1 MSLNIYKVSEF
12 ETTHEREQ
20 FEHLSEILKAKFD
33 KHEDVHLLISN
44 PSFENRDIDAVFIK
58 RDGITVIELKN
69 YGGKLS
75 IAENGDWKSNGITV
89 KGGSNGKNPYMQV
102 KLNKTGL
109 CSVFNTWFY
118 KPYVNLSHV
127 SAVVLFNQTIEIE
140 SSSFSQNVS
149 TWFHVTDMNGIAN
162 KLHNITSQ
170 SINYSNKDLLDLI
183 DKLNLTECVE
193 YKTDASIIEIEQEKV
208 EALQTLET
216 ISIPQNL
223 EEIKKN
229 IENLGFKTIR
239 HFPIPERPE
248 ITKNISL
255 LNLSNPTRNF
265 LNKKVQG
272 NIWEHQFDSILL
284 AKQNENVCLATS
296 TSSGKSYVFYTVG
309 IEKLAQTPNAK
320 IIAIYPLKALGVQ
333 QEDNWN
339 KALKDAGLTNIK
351 VGRIDGSNSGQTD
364 ERKRI
369 LKECS
374 VVVITPDTIH
384 MFLLGKLND
393 NKIGYQIK
401 EFLTK
406 TELIILDEVHTYTGV
421 FGSNSAY
428 LYRRL
433 NHIINILKGSFPQYI
448 AASATINDPESHLRN
463 IVGLDFCVVTNDT
476 SPKKATDI
484 ILIEPNNF
492 VETLSNMNKL
502 VGYFAQDTSRKA
514 ITFLDS
520 RKMVEQVAV
529 SVNRQLNKDESD
541 ELLKDFEFG
550 DDKRIYPYRSGYETK
565 DSEDIQNKLMAGE
578 VKSIISTSALEMGID
593 IKELDLCILLGI
605 PYSSTSFYQRIGRV
619 GRVGC
624 DNDGLIIIV
633 NDNTVR
639 SNTIFKDP
647 KRLFEIPMAEGAL
660 YLENENLQFIHAL
673 CWAEQNGEY
682 DAVNSN
688 TEKLTTKVEFPLS
701 FLKVCKDIRNHN
713 SKREYD
719 EIRDKGGSYPQFS
732 YPIRDLEPQF
742 KVISTIQNREIPLGN
757 LSRSQVQR
765 EAYPGAIYYY
775 NTNSYRVY
783 KVDLKVNTVFVR
795 KEKKYFT
802 KPNQLPTA
810 VFPQLRDEKIFSGSK
825 YGALTVIEV
834 ELQVYEKNTGLT
846 EKRGGANLVKINY
859 PLEGIYPDK
868 VYYNHHDFS
877 RDYRTTGTVLT
888 HPVLDAPNVK
898 SYIVAQL
905 IYEIFLLNIP
915 FEKQDISYAKNKFK
929 DNDLGFIKDSRFIAI
944 YDQSYGSLRLTSR
957 LSEVEELK
965 KVFDLA
971 CKLIKDSSSNFS
983 FTENEEINQDT
994 IDAIFLIKE
1003 CLKEEAENLN
1013 FKGQNN
1019 VSVIKPSSEGL
1030 YNNKIVRISAVI
1042 STENGLKYKISV
1054 PIPNGSASKLV
1065 SINEIECTSQSE
1077 IGVFNYDTYEVE

>member
-1 MSLNIYKVSEF
+1 MSLSIYKVSEF

-20 FEHLSEILKAKFD
+20 FEKLSEILKTKFD
-33 KHEDVHLLISN
+33 KHDDNHLLIAN

-58 RDGITVIELKN
+58 RNGITVIELKN
-69 YGGKLS
+69 YGGKLT
-75 IAENGDWKSNGITV
+75 IAENGDWKCNGITV

-109 CSVFNTWFY
+109 CSVFNTWIY

-127 SAVVLFNQTIEIE
+127 SAVVLFNQSIEIE

-162 KLHNITSQ
+162 KLHNITSL
-170 SINYSNKDLLDLI
+170 SINYTNKDLIDLI
-183 DKLNLTECVE
+183 EKLNLTECLE
-193 YKTDASIIEIEQEKV
+193 YKTDASSLEIEQEKK
-208 EALQTLET
+208 EALHILET

-223 EEIKKN
+223 EEIKMN
-229 IENLGFKTIR
+229 IEKLGFKTIR
-239 HFPIPERPE
+239 HFPIPERLG
-248 ITKNISL
+248 ITKNISF
-255 LNLSNPTRNF
+255 LNLSNSTQNF

-272 NIWEHQFDSILL
+272 NIWEHQYESIKL
-284 AKQNENVCLATS
+284 AKENKNVCLATS
-296 TSSGKSYVFYTVG
+296 TSSGKSYVFYSVG
-309 IEKLAQTPNAK
+309 IEKLAQSPNAK
-320 IIAIYPLKALGVQ
+320 IIAVYPLTALGVQ

-339 KALKDAGLTNIK
+339 KALQDAGLSNIK
-351 VGRIDGSNSGQTD
+351 IGRIHREVKIE
-364 ERKRI
+364 ERRLI
-369 LKECS
+369 LKNCS
-374 VVVITPDTIH
+374 VIVITPDIIH
-384 MFLLGKLND
+384 TFLLGKLNE
-393 NKIGYQIK
+393 KSICSQIK
-401 EFLTK
+401 DFLSK
-406 TELIILDEVHTYTGV
+406 TELIILDEIHTYTGV

-433 NHIINILKGSFPQYI
+433 NHTIDILKGSFPQYI
-448 AASATINDPESHLRN
+448 AASATINDPESHLKN
-463 IVGLDFCVVTNDT
+463 IVGLDFLVVTNDT

-484 ILIEPNNF
+484 ILIEPDNF
-492 VETLSNMNKL
+492 DETLSNMNKL
-502 VGYFAQDTSRKA
+502 VGYFAQETSRKA

-529 SVNRQLNKDESD
+529 SVNRQLNKEENDEI
-541 ELLKDFEFG
+541 LKDFEYG
-550 DDKRIYPYRSGYETK
+550 DDRKTYPYRSGYETE
-565 DSEDIQNKLMAGE
+565 DSVKIQNKLMTGE

-673 CWAEQNGEY
+673 CWIEQNGEY
-682 DAVNSN
+682 EAVNSN
-688 TEKLTTKVEFPLS
+688 KEVLRTNVEFPHS
-701 FLKVCKDIRNHN
+701 FLKVCNDVRNHN
-713 SKREYD
+713 TKREYD
-719 EIRDKGGSYPQFS
+719 DIRDKGGSYPQYS

-742 KVISTIQNREIPLGN
+742 KVISTIQNRDIPLGN

-783 KVDLKVNTVFVR
+783 KIDLKANTVFVR

-802 KPNQLPTA
+802 KPNQLPTS
-810 VFPQLRDEKIFSGSK
+810 VFPQLRDEKIFSAVK
-825 YGALTVIEV
+825 YGELNVLEV

-846 EKRGGANLVKINY
+846 EKRGGANQIKINY
-859 PLEGIYPDK
+859 PLDGIYVDK
-868 VYYNHHDFS
+868 VFYNSSDFS
-877 RDYRTTGTVLT
+877 RDYRTTGTILT

-898 SYIVAQL
+898 SDIIAQL

-957 LSEVEELK
+957 LSEYDELK
-965 KVFDLA
+965 KVFDIA
-971 CKLIKDSSSNFS
+971 CRLINDSTSTFS
-983 FTENEEINQDT
+983 FTENEEINQET
-994 IDAIFLIKE
+994 IEAIVLINK
-1003 CLKEEAENLN
+1003 CLKEEPEDLN

-1019 VSVIKPSSEGL
+1019 VSVIKTGSEGL
-1030 YNNKIVRISAVI
+1030 YNDKLVRISGVI
-1042 STENGLKYKISV
+1042 STENGLKYRISI
-1054 PIPNGSASKLV
+1054 PISNGSASKLV
-1065 SINEIECTSQSE
+1065 SINEIEYTSKSE
-1077 IGVFNYDTYEVE
+1077 LGVFNYDTYEVE